1 MGRNDGQRRSRPW
14 DSRRGVSTPC
24 GWRKGPAGSQTM
36 INSWRRSA
44 RGIGCS
50 PAPPSGGATRRRQG
64 NWRSRVTR
72 QRSGGR
78 GWISDRGGM
87 SSLPGVRRGRSML
100 GDSRRGSGG
109 FYRDRASLGGHG
121 ENRSESGV
129 DGRNKISA
137 AGTGIDGGDG
147 GRYTSDEAPRKSAEV
162 VNPHKWP
169 CARKSRKSEEGKGSP
184 SETTLSG
191 RGISPSKPTPGVRGE
206 RMRSTQ
212 ARMSKIPP

>member
-1 MGRNDGQRRSRPW
+1 
-14 DSRRGVSTPC
+14 
-24 GWRKGPAGSQTM
+24 
-36 INSWRRSA
+36 
-44 RGIGCS
+44 
-50 PAPPSGGATRRRQG
+50 
-64 NWRSRVTR
+64 
-72 QRSGGR
+72 
-78 GWISDRGGM
+78 
-87 SSLPGVRRGRSML
+87 ML

-169 CARKSRKSEEGKGSP
+169 CARKSRKSEEWKGSP